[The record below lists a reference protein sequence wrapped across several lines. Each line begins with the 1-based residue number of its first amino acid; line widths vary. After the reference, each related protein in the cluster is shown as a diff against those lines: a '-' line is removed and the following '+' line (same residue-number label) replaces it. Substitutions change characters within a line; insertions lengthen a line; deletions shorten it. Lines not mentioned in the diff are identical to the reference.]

1 MPGSKKTS
9 ASVAASASATSRSKR
24 VKKNV
29 NYSPIKATFP
39 SAASGG
45 IIDSLQT
52 AVVDIVISIVSS
64 PTRKNQGAYIKP
76 LTDAWRKGDD
86 PVLSDWYIDSILPR
100 RDQLRPSDD
109 EPMKSIP
116 EMPYPWNCIITLRQ
130 NPEEEPSEIG
140 QKIASSFSSF
150 SSPDFEMKSF
160 KFRGDVSGDPPMP
173 LNYYLL
179 DKDCIMYI
187 KKIYFGVSRDA
198 ILQDEE
204 LLIEFFGSEAE
215 GIRVI
220 SQVSDVEWNG
230 KMWFD

>member
-9 ASVAASASATSRSKR
+9 VAASAAPRSKR

-29 NYSPIKATFP
+29 NYSPIKAKFP

-76 LTDAWRKGDD
+76 LTDAWRNGDD
-86 PVLSDWYIDSILPR
+86 SASGWYIDCILPR
-100 RDQLRPSDD
+100 RDQLRPLDD

-130 NPEEEPSEIG
+130 NPEEEPCEIG

-150 SSPDFEMKSF
+150 SSSDFEMKSF

-187 KKIYFGVSRDA
+187 KKIYFGTSKED

-204 LLIEFFGSEAE
+204 LLIEFFGSEVE
-215 GIRVI
+215 GKRVI